1 MAVTDENETAANAG
15 MNGAEPPV
23 TDDGK
28 LPNNG
33 DAKQINGAA
42 SAGATASTDEKPAA
56 NGTAVDDGTAADN
69 LQDVVDGKS
78 DELVTTA
85 GGEQPKASTEPVT
98 ATEKPATTPVPQ
110 LETIPEPPVVVAQQ
124 QPNMGLLAPPAQ
136 EAVVPAVTTA
146 PAVATVD
153 STQEAKPS
161 TALLL
166 LGALL
171 AIGTLILFVQVT
183 MSVWRARKLHSALRQ
198 VGEDKLGMILTDAD
212 IVRDTFANNDSTM
225 LFVAVVG
232 LVFAYGFGSIGSA
245 VTAILN
251 LL

>member
-23 TDDGK
+23 TDDSK

-33 DAKQINGAA
+33 DAKQSNGAA
-42 SAGATASTDEKPAA
+42 SADEKPAA

-85 GGEQPKASTEPVT
+85 GDEQPKASPEPVT

-110 LETIPEPPVVVAQQ
+110 LETIPEPAPAPPVVVAQQ
-124 QPNMGLLAPPAQ
+124 QPNMGLLAPTAQ

-153 STQEAKPS
+153 SAQEAKPS